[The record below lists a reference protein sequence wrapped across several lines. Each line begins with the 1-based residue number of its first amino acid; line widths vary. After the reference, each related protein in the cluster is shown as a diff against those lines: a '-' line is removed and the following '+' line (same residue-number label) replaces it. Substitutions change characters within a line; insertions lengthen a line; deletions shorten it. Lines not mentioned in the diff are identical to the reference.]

1 MFWDMA
7 FSRNFAAIA
16 KHWQP
21 VHYFINLSPPY
32 SAMQVPTLFPQ
43 RACRLI
49 RSLLALMLLSILTLP
64 VMGNDAVF
72 YASGNQLIPWS
83 NNDVKVQKE
92 ILTIRLLNDEEAEVD
107 VYYEFYLPKDS
118 ATLTVGFE
126 ALPPERYDDD
136 FELSDLTS
144 HPYMHDFSVEMNGKN
159 LPYEFATVVNDS
171 SVQKGSDLK
180 FLDLSRYEFDDGKF
194 SSGLFAKGM
203 YDLYVPVTCVYF
215 FQAHFVKGI
224 NRVRHRY
231 TYRINASQAAHYQ
244 LDYKLSPALRWA
256 NHQIDDFTLRI
267 ETQDQGMH
275 FFLDKTALQQAGEPV
290 VKSLTDEGVGKYR
303 GRHIHTIYPEREVDA
318 WEFSLRNA
326 VAEFHAVNYRPA
338 DELYIT
344 AADFSKSG
352 TYEKYDAYNL
362 FYEGRTSIEERAFK
376 HLKQAEAG
384 ERFKDKKLQQY
395 FDGWWWYMPKKK

>member
-1 MFWDMA
+1 
-7 FSRNFAAIA
+7 
-16 KHWQP
+16 
-21 VHYFINLSPPY
+21 
-32 SAMQVPTLFPQ
+32 MQVLTLFSQ

-49 RSLLALMLLSILTLP
+49 RSLLALMLLCILPLP

-72 YASGNQLIPWS
+72 YTQGSQLIPWF
-83 NNDVKVQKE
+83 NHDIRVQKE
-92 ILTIRLLNDEEAEVD
+92 ILTIRLLNSEEAQVD
-107 VYYEFYLPKDS
+107 VYYEFYNQEDS

-126 ALPPERYDDD
+126 ALSPELFKQD
-136 FELSDLTS
+136 FELSELNG
-144 HPYMHDFSVEMNGKN
+144 HPYMHDFSVEVNGQH
-159 LPYEFATVVNDS
+159 LPYEFATVVSDS
-171 SVQKGSDLK
+171 CVQTGKGLK
-180 FLDLSRYEFDDGKF
+180 ILDLSRYETDDVPTGNV
-194 SSGLFAKGM
+194 
-203 YDLYVPVTCVYF
+203 LYVKNNFEGSVPITFVYY
-215 FQAHFVKGI
+215 FQALFNHGL
-224 NRVRHRY
+224 NRVHHKY
-231 TYRINASQAAHYQ
+231 TYRMNESQAAHYQ

-275 FFLDKTALQQAGEPV
+275 FFLDKTALQQAGVPV
-290 VKSLTDEGVGKYR
+290 VKPLTDDGDGKYR
-303 GRHIHTIYPEREVDA
+303 ERHIHAIYPEREVDA

-326 VAEFHAVNYRPA
+326 VAEFHAVNFRPA

-395 FDGWWWYMPKKK
+395 FDSWWWYMPKKK